1 MVGSVP
7 IGGGAPVSVQSMTN
21 TDTRDA
27 DATIKQIRRLEAVR
41 VDIVRVA
48 VPDREAAHALA
59 RFREAV
65 DVPLVA
71 DIHFN
76 HELALL
82 SIEAGVDKLRIT
94 QEHRLSQQ
102 GSEIVS
108 AAKDR
113 GIPIRIGANSG
124 SVRRDSSTNTA
135 AQLHKRLLER
145 TGTRRDTGVSGFH
158 DIVISIKSS
167 DVSTATE
174 AYELIASK
182 VDYPLHVGITEA
194 GGLWFVR

>member
-1 MVGSVP
+1 MVTRNETRRVMVGSVP

-27 DATIKQIRRLEAVR
+27 DATIKQIRRLEAAR

-59 RFREAV
+59 RIREAV

-82 SIEAGVDKLRIT
+82 SIEAGVDKLRINPGNIDS
-94 QEHRLSQQ
+94 RSKVA
-102 GSEIVS
+102 EIVS

-124 SVRRDSSTNTA
+124 SARRDSSTNTA
-135 AQLHKRLLER
+135 AQLHKRLLR
-145 TGTRRDTGVSGFH
+145 AHWNTSR
-158 DIVISIKSS
+158 
-167 DVSTATE
+167 
-174 AYELIASK
+174 Y
-182 VDYPLHVGITEA
+182 
-194 GGLWFVR
+194 